1 MLSEMK
7 QTIPLSKV
15 NGYGWIRHFPYSL
28 SRVSQ
33 DGSSRDSTNN
43 SLDFRP
49 PRNPESMKALL
60 QQSVQNF
67 GPLPSELRP
76 RRRSRT
82 FSRPSPY
89 PLARVGRVFYAPES
103 KLDSPPTGDRIGN
116 GLLSQ
121 APAVLQDVHTNS
133 NVPPSPAPSF
143 TFKAFSPE
151 KETLKQLSPLGRPAV
166 RPRVGSTAR
175 RVAKRNTKSCNAD
188 QKENKENKENVST
201 GSVKRYVISHSKAS
215 STNMAFY
222 PAWEIL
228 FD

>member
-1 MLSEMK
+1 
-7 QTIPLSKV
+7 
-15 NGYGWIRHFPYSL
+15 
-28 SRVSQ
+28 
-33 DGSSRDSTNN
+33 
-43 SLDFRP
+43 
-49 PRNPESMKALL
+49 MKALL

-103 KLDSPPTGDRIGN
+103 KLDSPPTDYRIGN

-121 APAVLQDVHTNS
+121 APAVLQDVHINS
-133 NVPPSPAPSF
+133 NIPPSPAPSF
-143 TFKAFSPE
+143 TLKALSPE
-151 KETLKQLSPLGRPAV
+151 KDSLKQLSPLGRLV

-175 RVAKRNTKSCNAD
+175 RVAKRNTKSSNVD
-188 QKENKENKENVST
+188 QKENKENKENIST
-201 GSVKRYVISHSKAS
+201 GSVKRYVISLADLPRLMTLH
-215 STNMAFY
+215 

>member
-1 MLSEMK
+1 MVL
-7 QTIPLSKV
+7 I
-15 NGYGWIRHFPYSL
+15 NIR
-28 SRVSQ
+28 
-33 DGSSRDSTNN
+33 
-43 SLDFRP
+43 LDFRP
-49 PRNPESMKALL
+49 PRNPEGMKALL
-60 QQSVQNF
+60 QHSVQNF

-103 KLDSPPTGDRIGN
+103 TLNSPPTDHRFGN
-116 GLLSQ
+116 GPLSQ
-121 APAVLQDVHTNS
+121 APAVLQDVHINS
-133 NVPPSPAPSF
+133 NIPPSPAPSF
-143 TFKAFSPE
+143 TFKALSPE
-151 KETLKQLSPLGRPAV
+151 KEILKKLSPLGRPAV

-175 RVAKRNTKSCNAD
+175 RVAKRNTKSSNVD

-201 GSVKRYVISHSKAS
+201 GSVKRYIIIPSRS
-215 STNMAFY
+215 SLTNLAFY